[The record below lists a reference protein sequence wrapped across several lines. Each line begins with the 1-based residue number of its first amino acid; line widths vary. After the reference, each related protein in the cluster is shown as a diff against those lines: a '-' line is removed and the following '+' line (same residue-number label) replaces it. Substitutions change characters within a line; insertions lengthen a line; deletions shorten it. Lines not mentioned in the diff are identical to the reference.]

1 MGGTPARDGTE
12 ETMARP
18 GDRRERAET
27 FAREAHGGQHG
38 MLAEFW
44 GFLRHEKK
52 WYLAPLILILLAL
65 GLLIVLSAT
74 GAAPLIY
81 TLF

>member
-1 MGGTPARDGTE
+1 MKDEPH
-12 ETMARP
+12 
-18 GDRRERAET
+18 RAGNE
-27 FAREAHGGQHG
+27 FANRAAGRSAG
-38 MLAEFW
+38 MLSEFL

-52 WYLAPLILILLAL
+52 WYLAPLILVLLL
-65 GLLIVLSAT
+65 FGLLIVLSAT

>member
-1 MGGTPARDGTE
+1 
-12 ETMARP
+12 MAQS
-18 GDRRERAET
+18 GDRRQRADA
-27 FAREAHGGQHG
+27 FAREAEGGQHG
-38 MLAEFW
+38 MLAEFL

-52 WYLAPLILILLAL
+52 WYLAPLILILLVL